1 MNKSGRIQR
10 MSPATLFNRTTTQAD
25 INAYMGT
32 DEYKMYAWQVLA
44 IFAYLYHQPGMPIA
58 H

>member
-1 MNKSGRIQR
+1 MYAGSDGALI
-10 MSPATLFNRTTTQAD
+10 MTQED